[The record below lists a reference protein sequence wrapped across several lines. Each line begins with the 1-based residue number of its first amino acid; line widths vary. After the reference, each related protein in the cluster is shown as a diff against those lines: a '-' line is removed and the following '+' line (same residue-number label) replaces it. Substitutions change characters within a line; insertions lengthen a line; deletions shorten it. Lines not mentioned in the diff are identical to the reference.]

1 MDLNADLVYFPLSD
15 TDKGRHMNIK
25 DAIIVMLQ
33 SRIDELSNALK
44 KAMLLNSQIKNS
56 FNAGKLALAEGI
68 GEIHDSL
75 LIAQTSLNAIR
86 DFVPVLEVK
95 SCKPYNPPVAP
106 RLNAEEEKCEEPTHK
121 TTARKAYHFTFG
133 SSHPLRNRVQRIWA
147 TSECKARE
155 TMVKFYGDKWAS
167 CYGPDERL
175 IECRESTSGILRGV
189 HFSIG
194 RRPDD
199 EPISQTYYLTD
210 NDLFESAD

>member
-1 MDLNADLVYFPLSD
+1 MD
-15 TDKGRHMNIK
+15 IK

-44 KAMLLNSQIKNS
+44 KAILGNSQIKGS
-56 FNAGKLALAEGI
+56 FMAVKLDNPTMSCKLDLAEGI

-75 LIAQTSLNAIR
+75 LIAQTTLNAIR

-95 SCKPYNPPVAP
+95 SSKPHDPPVAP
-106 RLNAEEEKCEEPTHK
+106 RLNAEEEMCEEPTHK
-121 TTARKAYHFTFG
+121 TTERKAYHFTFG

-147 TSECKARE
+147 TSESRARE
-155 TMVKFYGDKWAS
+155 TMVKFYGDKWAF

-189 HFSIG
+189 HLSIG
-194 RRPDD
+194 RLPDD